1 MAEEKKKAAKPR
13 TKVAKKPAVGKTAPK
28 KTAGKKKTAVKK
40 TPVAKKIEGNE
51 TAQVLS
57 SEVVYQGPVFNVS
70 HEKVIEPGG
79 HENERD
85 IIHHNGSVVILAVD
99 RKSGKR
105 DPWVVLERQYRHAAG
120 QFLWELPAGKLN
132 EGEDPVEGAKRELA
146 EETGYQA
153 KKWVPLVDY
162 FASPGFLGER
172 MLVFLAEGLVAGPA
186 HPEADE
192 HIEIRLVKLSQIVKR
207 IERGEIL
214 DGKTLTSILLLARKL
229 DKKKR
234 K

>member
-13 TKVAKKPAVGKTAPK
+13 TKAAKKSVAKKTA
-28 KTAGKKKTAVKK
+28 KKKTVAVKK
-40 TPVAKKIEGNE
+40 VAVASKAEENE

-57 SEVVYQGPVFNVS
+57 SEVVYEGPVFCVTR
-70 HEKVIEPGG
+70 EKVVEPGG

-85 IIHHNGSVVILAVD
+85 IIHHNGSVVILAID
-99 RKSGKR
+99 RKNGKR

-146 EETGYQA
+146 EETGYEA
-153 KKWVPLVDY
+153 KKWKPLVDY

-172 MLVFLAEGLVAGPA
+172 MLVFLAEGLVAGQA

-192 HIEIRLVKLSQIVKR
+192 QIEIRLVKLSQIVKR